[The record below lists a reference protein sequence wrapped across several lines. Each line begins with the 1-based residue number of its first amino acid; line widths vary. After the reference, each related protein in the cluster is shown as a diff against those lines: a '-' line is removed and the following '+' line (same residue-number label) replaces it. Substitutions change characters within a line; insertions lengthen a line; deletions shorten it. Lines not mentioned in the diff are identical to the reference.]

1 MKGNIQTAGEG
12 DIERK
17 VQKQTETNGCVT
29 VGRQQVVDIFWLKL
43 MRLSEYSTLLV
54 WKYKRITAVT
64 NAKHSIFK
72 YMQVIFY
79 ILHACCINIVCSN

>member
-1 MKGNIQTAGEG
+1 MGEG
-12 DIERK
+12 DIQRK
-17 VQKQTETNGCVT
+17 AQKQTETNGCVR
-29 VGRQQVVDIFWLKL
+29 VGCQQVDDIFWLKL

-54 WKYKRITAVT
+54 WKYKRIIAVR

-79 ILHACCINIVCSN
+79 ILHACCKNINIVCSN